1 MKEFYIY
8 HDRIPKVGGIETAV
22 YNLSKAL
29 GKKGY
34 DVTVLYNSVENPSIV
49 LHYAEVANI
58 KKLLPED
65 NIECDICLIASNHQ
79 IPNQIKAKRYLQW
92 IHSDYRKYPIKLKNK
107 GKVEYI
113 AVSKH
118 CAKVIKGLEN
128 VDAKVIYNLV
138 DDDFGADKRRVLKLV
153 SNTRISYE
161 KGMDRMLVFAKKLK
175 EKGVRF
181 VWLVCGDNTWNPRY
195 FEETRNKFKDIEEVY
210 FVGYKR
216 DITVGL
222 EMADY
227 LVQLSDFEGCP
238 LSILEA
244 LKMGVP
250 CIVTGWGGVNELVK
264 EGENGY
270 ILDMQLSDLDK
281 KLDLILNK
289 IPKFE
294 YKPLSG
300 VEDWIDLIGEVK
312 DSKKRKK
319 GDVKV
324 LIIKNYF
331 DTVLREKIKQGV
343 VREVDV
349 ERAKQLAN
357 AGVGEIIEM
366 SKLR

>member
-8 HDRIPKVGGIETAV
+8 HEYIPKVGGIETAV

-34 DVTVLYNSVENPSIV
+34 DVTVLYNSVENPSV
-49 LHYAEVANI
+49 ALHYAEVANI

-65 NIECDICLIASNHQ
+65 NIECEICLIASNHQ

-118 CAKVIKGLEN
+118 CAKVIKELEN

-138 DDDFGADKRRVLKLV
+138 DDDFGIDKKRILKLV
-153 SNTRISYE
+153 SNTRISPE
-161 KGMDRMLVFAKKLK
+161 KGLDRMLVFAKKLK

-210 FVGYKR
+210 FVGYKK

-238 LSILEA
+238 YAVLEA
-244 LKMGVP
+244 LRWKIPCLVTDWAGVD
-250 CIVTGWGGVNELVK
+250 ELIEDGK
-264 EGENGY
+264 NGY
-270 ILDMQLSDLDK
+270 ILPQHMNLDCAYVDK
-281 KLDLILNK
+281 IVNN
-289 IPKFE
+289 IPKVKE
-294 YKPLSG
+294 KDLST
-300 VEDWIDLIGEVK
+300 VKDWIKLI
-312 DSKKRKK
+312 
-319 GDVKV
+319 
-324 LIIKNYF
+324 
-331 DTVLREKIKQGV
+331 EKEK
-343 VREVDV
+343 
-349 ERAKQLAN
+349 
-357 AGVGEIIEM
+357 
-366 SKLR
+366 

>member
-8 HDRIPKVGGIETAV
+8 HDYIPKVGGIETAV

-34 DVTVLYNSVENPSIV
+34 DVTVLYNSVENPSV
-49 LHYAEVANI
+49 ALHYAEVANI
-58 KKLLPED
+58 KKLLPGDE
-65 NIECDICLIASNHQ
+65 IECDICLIASNHS

-118 CAKVIKGLEN
+118 CAKVIKELEN
-128 VDAKVIYNLV
+128 VDAKVIYNLL
-138 DDDFGADKRRVLKLV
+138 DDDFGARSRRILKLV
-153 SNTRISYE
+153 TNTRVSPE
-161 KGMDRMLVFAKKLK
+161 KGLDRMLVFAKKLK

-181 VWLVCGDNTWNPRY
+181 VWLVCGDNSWSPRY
-195 FEETRNKFKDIEEVY
+195 FEEAKNKFKDIEEVY
-210 FVGYKR
+210 FVGYKG

-238 LSILEA
+238 FSILEA

-250 CIVTGWGGVNELVK
+250 CIVSGWEGVNELVK

-270 ILDMQLSDLDK
+270 ILNMQLSDLDK
-281 KLDLILNK
+281 KLDLITNR

-294 YKPLSG
+294 YKQLLSID
-300 VEDWIDLIGEVK
+300 DWVNLIENK
-312 DSKKRKK
+312 
-319 GDVKV
+319 
-324 LIIKNYF
+324 
-331 DTVLREKIKQGV
+331 
-343 VREVDV
+343 
-349 ERAKQLAN
+349 
-357 AGVGEIIEM
+357 
-366 SKLR
+366 

>member
-8 HDRIPKVGGIETAV
+8 HEYIPKVGGIETAV

-34 DVTVLYNSVENPSIV
+34 DVTVLYNSVENPSV
-49 LHYAEVANI
+49 ALHYAEVANI

-65 NIECDICLIASNHQ
+65 NIECDICLIASNHN

-210 FVGYKR
+210 FVGYKK

-238 LSILEA
+238 YAVLEA
-244 LKMGVP
+244 LRWKIPCLVTDWAGVD
-250 CIVTGWGGVNELVK
+250 ELIEDGK
-264 EGENGY
+264 NGY
-270 ILDMQLSDLDK
+270 ILPQHMNLDCAYVDK
-281 KLDLILNK
+281 IVNN
-289 IPKFE
+289 IPKVKE
-294 YKPLSG
+294 KDLST
-300 VEDWIDLIGEVK
+300 VKDWIKLI
-312 DSKKRKK
+312 
-319 GDVKV
+319 
-324 LIIKNYF
+324 
-331 DTVLREKIKQGV
+331 EKEK
-343 VREVDV
+343 
-349 ERAKQLAN
+349 
-357 AGVGEIIEM
+357 
-366 SKLR
+366 

>member
-8 HDRIPKVGGIETAV
+8 HEYIPKVGGIETVV

-34 DVTVLYNSVENPSIV
+34 DVTVLYNSVENPSV
-49 LHYAEVANI
+49 ALHYAEVANI

-65 NIECDICLIASNHQ
+65 NIECEICLIASNHQ

-92 IHSDYRKYPIKLKNK
+92 IHSDYRKYNIRLKNR

-113 AVSKH
+113 AVSKN
-118 CAKVIKGLEN
+118 CAKIIEDLEG
-128 VDAKVIYNLV
+128 VKARVIYNFV
-138 DDDFGADKRRVLKLV
+138 DDDFGKQKGKLLKLV
-153 SNTRISYE
+153 TSSRISPE
-161 KGMDRMLVFAKKLK
+161 KGFERMFRFAKKLK

-181 VWLVCGDNTWNPRY
+181 VWLVCGDNTWNPKY
-195 FEETRNKFKDIEEVY
+195 FEETKNKFKEIEEVY
-210 FVGYKR
+210 FVGYKK
-216 DITVGL
+216 DVTVGL

-244 LKMGVP
+244 LKMEVP

-281 KLDLILNK
+281 KLDLIVNK

-294 YKPLSG
+294 YKPLSS
-300 VEDWIDLIGEVK
+300 VDDWIK
-312 DSKKRKK
+312 
-319 GDVKV
+319 
-324 LIIKNYF
+324 IIQEN
-331 DTVLREKIKQGV
+331 
-343 VREVDV
+343 
-349 ERAKQLAN
+349 
-357 AGVGEIIEM
+357 
-366 SKLR
+366 